1 MSQLEQET
9 AKELADAVN
18 SVRINTERLVTKM
31 ELIYDSVE
39 RLENAI
45 EKINESVTAQERRLT
60 ILEQSVPKNLLED
73 VVLLKSSQRTTSK
86 LMWLLAGVAGTT
98 FTNMVVRFI
107 LDK

>member
-9 AKELADAVN
+9 AKELADAIN
-18 SVRINTERLVTKM
+18 SVKINTERLVTKM

-45 EKINESVTAQERRLT
+45 EKINETVTSQERRIT

-73 VVLLKSSQRTTSK
+73 VVLLKSAQAAMSK
-86 LMWLLAGVAGTT
+86 FLWLVAGVAGTT
-98 FTNMVVRFI
+98 FANMIVRFI